1 MNIGEGC
8 DAIYVVNLIH
18 TLGSLLQGSVNL
30 GAPLLLRYSHL
41 LAAVYADHDE
51 AFSTCGWVDAA
62 LTNGLDEGLAGRVAP
77 AGSEGR
83 LNHGAEL
90 TFRHA

>member
-1 MNIGEGC
+1 M
-8 DAIYVVNLIH
+8 VNLIH

-30 GAPLLLRYSHL
+30 CAPLLLRHPHL
-41 LAAVYADHDE
+41 LAAVYTDHDE
-51 AFSTCGWVDAA
+51 AFSTCSWVDAA

-90 TFRHA
+90 TFRHAQD